1 MSQWLD
7 FKELRRKLD
16 FRAVLEHYG
25 VEVKVQANGRQHHGF
40 CPLPTHNGKKNSA
53 SFSANLD
60 RGIFHCFGC
69 GAKGNVIEFAARMEG
84 VDPANGSDFR
94 KVALKLQQTFLP
106 GDCRPAAN
114 TRQVKPD
121 TSKQEEKILAQPQN
135 RVEINAPLNFEL
147 TTLDPTHPY
156 LIGRGFTAATI
167 QEFGLGY
174 CSRGSLKA
182 RIAIPL
188 HSLEGRLIGYA
199 GRVVDD
205 ATISEENP
213 KYRLPSKRDHE
224 GVTYQFQKS
233 LIVYNLHRLPH
244 VVDNLIVVEGF
255 TATWWLTQ
263 AGIRNIV
270 ALMGA
275 SCGGHQAQL
284 ILDRVAPAGRIWL
297 MPDGDDAGARCAG
310 ELFLR
315 FAPYRFTRWVK
326 LDPGKQPTNCSP
338 EELKRIFGEGP
349 WQKEAATS

>member
-25 VEVKVQANGRQHHGF
+25 VEVKVQANSSQHHGF

-60 RGIFHCFGC
+60 RGIFQCFGC

-94 KVALKLQQTFLP
+94 KVALKLQQAFLP
-106 GDCRPAAN
+106 GDSRPAPDAQQAKPGTSEKEQN
-114 TRQVKPD
+114 VSAQGENIVK
-121 TSKQEEKILAQPQN
+121 
-135 RVEINAPLNFEL
+135 INAPLDFEL

-156 LIGRGFTAATI
+156 LTGRGFTAATI
-167 QEFGLGY
+167 QQFGLGY
-174 CSRGSLKA
+174 CSRGSLNG

-188 HSLEGRLIGYA
+188 YNLDGKLIGYA
-199 GRVVDD
+199 GRVVVDR
-205 ATISEENP
+205 AISEENP

-233 LIVYNLHRLPH
+233 LIVYNLHRLPR
-244 VVDNLIVVEGF
+244 VVEDIIVIEGF
-255 TATWWLTQ
+255 TGAWWLTQ
-263 AGIRNIV
+263 AGLPNVV
-270 ALMGA
+270 ALMGS
-275 SCGGHQAQL
+275 SCSDQQAQL

-326 LDPGKQPTNCSP
+326 LDTGKQPTNCSP